1 MAQSGGIALWE
12 SPPQNPCLGGG
23 AWGGAYILLFCEF
36 AFSIVFGFGV
46 LKNGL
51 PVRLDI

>member
-1 MAQSGGIALWE
+1 MGISTTE
-12 SPPQNPCLGGG
+12 SLLGRRGVG
-23 AWGGAYILLFCEF
+23 RSAYILLFCEF
-36 AFSIVFGFGV
+36 AFGIVFGFGV